1 MAFSIEV
8 GTVSVDPRT
17 VTKTM
22 SGTTYTGS
30 LRNESNVVNPS
41 ILVNASAADIAT
53 CNYMSISSFGRKYF
67 ITDIIAVS
75 NYQCIVNGHCDV
87 LSSYADGIKGN
98 SCVLARSTSSGDPL
112 INDGSI
118 RTKTTK
124 TYSIRRGFAK
134 FNDYSIILVTV

>member
-1 MAFSIEV
+1 MAITVEV
-8 GTVSVDPRT
+8 GTVSDDPRT
-17 VTKTM
+17 VTKTI
-22 SGTTYTGS
+22 SGTSYTGS

-53 CNYMSISSFGRKYF
+53 CNYMSISAFGRKYF

-87 LSSYADGIKGN
+87 LATYADGIKSN
-98 SCVLARSTSSGDPL
+98 PCVLARSTSSGDPF

-118 RTKTTK
+118 RTKSTK
-124 TYSIRRGFAK
+124 TYKVIRGFGK
-134 FNDYSIILVTV
+134 FIDYSIILVTV